1 MSFFEIKKIFRR
13 LKELRNCI
21 LRSILVWSLLYSIQA
36 YTSLYFPPIL
46 LENQF
51 FCLSAL
57 SVFSACSEFEVM
69 FINFCNFR
77 IIIIYTEQCYF
88 SHLSLPLIQSVRTGT
103 RLDQYLVGFLI
114 RSLTEEIRLFQSST
128 RYKNL
133 IKALN

>member
-46 LENQF
+46 LENQI

-69 FINFCNFR
+69 FINFCNFC

-88 SHLSLPLIQSVRTGT
+88 SHLSLPLKQSVRTGT

-133 IKALN
+133 LKALN